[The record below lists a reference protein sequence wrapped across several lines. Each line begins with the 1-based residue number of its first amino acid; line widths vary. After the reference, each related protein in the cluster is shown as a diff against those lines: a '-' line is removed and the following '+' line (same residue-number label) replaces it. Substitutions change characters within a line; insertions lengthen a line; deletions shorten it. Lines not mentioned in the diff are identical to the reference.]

1 MVTPIVTYLAHRHC
15 ERCLRSNLSDYQ
27 RKLAAVQK
35 IASREHCTAHHHLR
49 RCSAVVTAEQLPL
62 ISEKSMVTFDEIEAA
77 TQRLAGIAHRTP
89 IATSRTLND
98 LISAEVY
105 CKCEN
110 LQRAGAFKFRGAY
123 NAVSQLSAEQRKRGV
138 VSFSSGNHA
147 QALALVG
154 NLLNTPT
161 VIVMPDD
168 APAVKLAATRG
179 YGAEVVLYDRV
190 EQKREV
196 IARQLGEERGLTL
209 IPPFEHPHIIAGQ
222 GTAALELLT
231 DGPDLDVLIVPIGGG
246 GLISGCCIAAH
257 ALKPDL
263 RVIGVEPD
271 TANDTTLSLQK
282 GEVVATPQSHSIMDG
297 LLPTAPGQLT
307 FSIMREHLEGVTL
320 VTDAEAVEAVRFLL
334 MRMKLLVE
342 PSGAAPVAALLAGK
356 IPKVKG
362 KKVGVV
368 LSGGNVDAGKLAKI
382 LSNE

>member
-1 MVTPIVTYLAHRHC
+1 
-15 ERCLRSNLSDYQ
+15 
-27 RKLAAVQK
+27 
-35 IASREHCTAHHHLR
+35 
-49 RCSAVVTAEQLPL
+49 
-62 ISEKSMVTFDEIEAA
+62 MVTFEDVKAA
-77 TQRLAGIAHRTP
+77 AERLSSHAHRTP

-98 LISAEVY
+98 LIGAEVF

-154 NLLNTPT
+154 RLLNTPT

-231 DGPDLDVLIVPIGGG
+231 DAPDLDVLIVPIGGG
-246 GLISGCCIAAH
+246 GLISGCSIAAH

-271 TANDTTLSLQK
+271 TADDTYLSLQK

-307 FSIMREHLEGVTL
+307 FSIMREHLEAVTL
-320 VTDAEAVEAVRFLL
+320 VTDEEALEAVRFLL
-334 MRMKLLVE
+334 LRMKLLVE
-342 PSGAAPVAALLAGK
+342 PSGAAPIAALLAGR
-356 IPKVKG
+356 IANVKG